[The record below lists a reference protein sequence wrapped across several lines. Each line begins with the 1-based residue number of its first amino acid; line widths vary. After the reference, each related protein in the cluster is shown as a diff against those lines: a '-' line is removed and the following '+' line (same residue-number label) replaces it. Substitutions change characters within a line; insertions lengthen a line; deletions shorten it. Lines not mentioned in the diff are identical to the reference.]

1 MLRVS
6 ADYTKI
12 SKKWPE
18 KKTHWARE
26 GCQKWSFFRDFDREA
41 PVFFRIFLGVF
52 GIFLVFFCRFSA
64 CIACIL
70 TCLVHS
76 VYNMAKQA
84 CIMHDTY
91 VYRYQKGVYPHIQCV
106 MRVCRAFLS
115 CSVVPKTCI
124 LSCSVC
130 FFFVSFAVRMQ
141 DPRLSEKQNKKKSAL
156 RMMPQSTHVH
166 TLKVVFVIIL

>member
-1 MLRVS
+1 MLSVS

-18 KKTHWARE
+18 KKNTLNTR
-26 GCQKWSFFRDFDREA
+26 GMSKMKFFSRFWPRST
-41 PVFFRIFLGVF
+41 
-52 GIFLVFFCRFSA
+52 GIFSHFSWYFWHFFVFFCRFSA

-70 TCLVHS
+70 TCSVHK
-76 VYNMAKQA
+76 VYNMAIQA
-84 CIMHDTY
+84 CIMYETY
-91 VYRYQKGVYPHIQCV
+91 VCRYQKGICPHIQCV

-130 FFFVSFAVRMQ
+130 FFFRFFFFAIRMQ
-141 DPRLSEKQNKKKSAL
+141 DPRVSEKQKKRA
-156 RMMPQSTHVH
+156 P
-166 TLKVVFVIIL
+166 